1 MIENI
6 TNIVPIETSVSVI
19 HSLLSFGYWSL
30 GGAVGIAIITVIFNL
45 FYKRKHLKALKKI
58 VSTNQDI
65 LEELK
70 KLNRKNKAF

>member
-19 HSLLSFGYWSL
+19 HSLLSFSYWAL
-30 GGAVGIAIITVIFNL
+30 GGAIGIAILTILFNL
-45 FYKRKHLKALKKI
+45 FYKSKHLKALKKI

-70 KLNRKNKAF
+70 KLNRKKKL